1 MRIIKIALLATILIS
16 SAFAANL
23 TSPATPVPDARIA
36 LGLTYN
42 LEGFELYQSDVEA
55 YSLTN
60 RLNISVTFAPI
71 SNINIG
77 VDFGAG
83 NVAISAADAIRDYH
97 GDIGFSGGLNTKLSS
112 NFINDRIAFMGI
124 MKANWFLSEG
134 NQESQ
139 YSGMDLSAGAGPIVH
154 INNFGYIAAGLKYQE
169 IVGKNMDY
177 SGNEG
182 KWSNDETLG
191 GFIAIDYFP
200 KSELISN
207 YIPYITFELG
217 VFPGAGLK
225 EKETS
230 VKDLSFSLS
239 FGAITKRLYGKK
251 SELNWRP

>member
-1 MRIIKIALLATILIS
+1 MRIIKIALLATILFS
-16 SAFAANL
+16 SVFAVNL
-23 TSPATPVPDARIA
+23 TSPATPVPDARIS

-83 NVAISAADAIRDYH
+83 NVAISSVDKIRDFH

-124 MKANWFLSEG
+124 LKANWFLSEG
-134 NQESQ
+134 NEKSQ

-154 INNFGYIAAGLKYQE
+154 INNFGYIAAGVKYQE
-169 IVGKNMDY
+169 IVGKNRDF
-177 SGNEG
+177 SGNDG

-191 GFIAIDYFP
+191 GFIAVDYFP

-225 EKETS
+225 EKDTS
-230 VKDLSFSLS
+230 VKNLSFGIS